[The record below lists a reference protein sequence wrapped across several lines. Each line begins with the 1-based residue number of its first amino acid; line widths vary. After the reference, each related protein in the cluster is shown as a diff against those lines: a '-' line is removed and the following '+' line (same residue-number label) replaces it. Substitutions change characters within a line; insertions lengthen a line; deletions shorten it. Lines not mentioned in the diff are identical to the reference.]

1 MLMLYS
7 LFGSQSEI
15 LSAPLTFA
23 VPNFVFVAT
32 TAHQVHRHLCKV
44 DHLGSSSVIETSF
57 SDIGDLLAEYI
68 APGYPSE
75 YISELKPLFVGMQN
89 AGLDGAWR
97 VTVLLLS
104 MTFTV
109 DIFGRSAGSS

>member
-1 MLMLYS
+1 MDHLGL
-7 LFGSQSEI
+7 GSSSVIE
-15 LSAPLTFA
+15 
-23 VPNFVFVAT
+23 NDE
-32 TAHQVHRHLCKV
+32 V

-57 SDIGDLLAEYI
+57 SDIGDLFTECE
-68 APGYPSE
+68 APAYTSE
-75 YISELKPLFVGMQN
+75 YISELEPLFWMQN

-109 DIFGRSAGSS
+109 DIIGLSAGSS

>member
-1 MLMLYS
+1 M
-7 LFGSQSEI
+7 
-15 LSAPLTFA
+15 
-23 VPNFVFVAT
+23 
-32 TAHQVHRHLCKV
+32 

-57 SDIGDLLAEYI
+57 SDIGDLLAEYKP
-68 APGYPSE
+68 PGYPSE
-75 YISELKPLFVGMQN
+75 YISELKPLFGMQN

-109 DIFGRSAGSS
+109 DIIGRSVGLS